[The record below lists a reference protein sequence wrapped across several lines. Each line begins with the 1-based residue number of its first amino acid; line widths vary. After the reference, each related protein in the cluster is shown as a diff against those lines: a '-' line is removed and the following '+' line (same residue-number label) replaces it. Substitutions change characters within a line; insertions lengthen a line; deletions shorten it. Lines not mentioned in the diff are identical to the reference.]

1 MRAAGAGGSETH
13 FTVQVVSKEFEGK
26 NPMQRHRLVYST
38 LQAELNAGLHA
49 LQIRAKTPDEA
60 GEIMPLSKEMSPAPA
75 SP

>member
-1 MRAAGAGGSETH
+1 
-13 FTVQVVSKEFEGK
+13 
-26 NPMQRHRLVYST
+26 MQRHRLVYST